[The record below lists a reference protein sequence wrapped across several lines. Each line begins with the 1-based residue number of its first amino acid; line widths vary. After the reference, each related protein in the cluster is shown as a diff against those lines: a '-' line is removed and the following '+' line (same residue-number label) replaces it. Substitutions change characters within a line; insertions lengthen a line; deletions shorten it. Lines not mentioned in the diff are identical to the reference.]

1 MRSTLHIK
9 YLKIAILI
17 ILLCTIT
24 RTIPI
29 NVEAKE
35 QENNLVNI
43 YLFHLKSCSHCNEE
57 IKFLDKIEK
66 KYPNIKVYRF
76 EVHEKNNNENRLKVQ
91 ELYNLKGNS
100 VPLTI
105 IGDTPYTGYSKEIS
119 NVTFIKTIKYYS
131 KYSYEDRVGKLLG
144 IEKISTYNKDEG
156 IPTLEEFLETYGNYK
171 LIGTLTTND
180 LDATSNSLLLGIL
193 SSLNKVK
200 ITTLIIMTIIVAKKR
215 LDYFVIPSYLTLS
228 MLYNLINTLTNK
240 DVTITSAILITIII
254 LTMIISIIYY
264 LKNKK
269 DFDTPKKLCKL
280 NVVLKIINI
289 ISYIEIKSN
298 ILYHKAF
305 KEIIILHN
313 LEGIDKINYY
323 INYIFITLTI
333 YILSILICY
342 KVKNRIKE
350 SEKQA

>member
-1 MRSTLHIK
+1 MRSTLHTK

-76 EVHEKNNNENRLKVQ
+76 EVHEKNNNKNRLKVQ

-144 IEKISTYNKDEG
+144 IEKISNYNKNEG

-171 LIGTLTTND
+171 LIGTLKTND

-200 ITTLIIMTIIVAKKR
+200 ITTLIIITILVAKKR

-240 DVTITSAILITIII
+240 DVTITSAILMTIII
-254 LTMIISIIYY
+254 LTMIISITYY
-264 LKNKK
+264 LKKKK
-269 DFDTPKKLCKL
+269 DIDTTKKICKL
-280 NVVLKIINI
+280 NVVLMIINL

-313 LEGIDKINYY
+313 LEGIDKTNYY
-323 INYIFITLTI
+323 INYIFITLII
-333 YILSILICY
+333 YILSILIYY
-342 KVKNRIKE
+342 KVKNRLKE